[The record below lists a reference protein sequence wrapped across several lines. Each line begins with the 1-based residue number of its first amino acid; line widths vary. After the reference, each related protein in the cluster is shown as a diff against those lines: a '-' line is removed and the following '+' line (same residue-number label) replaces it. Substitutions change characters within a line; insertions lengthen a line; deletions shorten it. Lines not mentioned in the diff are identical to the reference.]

1 MKSLTRLAFVG
12 PMLGCHSGYVM
23 VIGEILARLFA
34 RYGYQVVLTSTC
46 RIKLLRLLDIAVTL
60 AANSGKIDIQLLQV
74 YGGLSFVGE
83 DVASWLG
90 RQFGQKIIMHIHGGA
105 MREFMSSH
113 SIWSRRVLS
122 RADAIVCPSLFL
134 ARAMEECGFKAH
146 IIPNLIEVETYPYR
160 CRRHLSPRLF
170 WMRTFHSVYNPEMAV
185 RTLAR
190 VRKQFPE
197 ATLVMAGQDKGE
209 QRAVLELA
217 KQMSLQDALTLPGY
231 LNMEE
236 KIREGCI
243 ADIFLNTNRI
253 DNTPVSVIEA
263 GAFGLPVVATNVGG
277 IADLVSDG
285 ETALLVPDNDDE
297 AMAAAVLR
305 LLITPTLAEKLS
317 ANGRALAERYSWE
330 NVRPQWES
338 LFASVLHSL

>member
-1 MKSLTRLAFVG
+1 MRFNTPCDFPDADTGIGREVQDAAKPSTMNSLTRLAFVG
-12 PMLGCHSGYVM
+12 PMLGRHSGYAT

-34 RYGYQVVLTSTC
+34 RSGYQVVLTSTC

-60 AANSGKIDIQLLQV
+60 AANKEKIDIQLLQV
-74 YGGLSFVGE
+74 YGGLSFIGE

-134 ARAMEECGFKAH
+134 ARAMEEFGFKAH

-160 CRRHLSPRLF
+160 CRRQLLPRLF
-170 WMRTFHSVYNPEMAV
+170 WMRTFHSIYNPEMAV

-209 QRAVLELA
+209 QRAVHRIGEADELA
-217 KQMSLQDALTLPGY
+217 RRG
-231 LNMEE
+231 
-236 KIREGCI
+236 R
-243 ADIFLNTNRI
+243 
-253 DNTPVSVIEA
+253 VS
-263 GAFGLPVVATNVGG
+263 GLF
-277 IADLVSDG
+277 
-285 ETALLVPDNDDE
+285 EY
-297 AMAAAVLR
+297 
-305 LLITPTLAEKLS
+305 
-317 ANGRALAERYSWE
+317 GRKDS
-330 NVRPQWES
+330 
-338 LFASVLHSL
+338 